1 MLCFIEEV
9 REIQPAAE
17 TKQDFSWSVDR
28 NETFV
33 LFYDGQKVLTSSGL
47 FYYNHSNIVHGK
59 DCCNLALYFSYLYT
73 AKPAIF
79 SKVYNDNLFSPHS
92 VTVPEM

>member
-47 FYYNHSNIVHGK
+47 FYYNHCSTSQSDIADVIQLLH
-59 DCCNLALYFSYLYT
+59 LISQTLQRT
-73 AKPAIF
+73 
-79 SKVYNDNLFSPHS
+79 
-92 VTVPEM
+92 T